1 MHLIDCFIDALV
13 FVRQHVELIKQNQQ
27 VEFET
32 VRLGVEKRLAEKAS
46 LYVEGG
52 YQEEHY
58 DQARFAVVA
67 FIDESLLGSGWS
79 HSRQWSGDLLQKNYY
94 STANAGL
101 EFFDRLA
108 SLNMIDPAHRDVREV
123 YYYCL
128 SMGFTGRYFDT
139 AQKQQLERIKQD
151 TFQLLMAGRPH
162 QLQEDAAR
170 LMPAGYPPVSSQ
182 AQAARRIHR
191 TPFIYGGSILVLII
205 AYVAMKLDIVG
216 LANHLVSLI

>member
-13 FVRQHVELIKQNQQ
+13 FVRQQVELIKQKQHI
-27 VEFET
+27 EFEST
-32 VRLGVEKRLAEKAS
+32 RLNIEKYLAEKAS
-46 LYVEGG
+46 LYIEGG

-67 FIDESLLGSGWS
+67 FIDESILGSGWQ
-79 HSRQWSGDLLQKNYY
+79 HSREWSGDLLQKSYY
-94 STANAGL
+94 STANAGV

-128 SMGFTGRYFDT
+128 SMGFTGRYFDSS
-139 AQKQQLERIKQD
+139 QKQQLERIKQD
-151 TFQLLMAGRPH
+151 TFQLLMAGQPH
-162 QLQEDAAR
+162 QLQENSTL
-170 LMPAGYPPVSSQ
+170 LMPSGYPPVTSQ
-182 AQAARRIHR
+182 TLKSRRIQR